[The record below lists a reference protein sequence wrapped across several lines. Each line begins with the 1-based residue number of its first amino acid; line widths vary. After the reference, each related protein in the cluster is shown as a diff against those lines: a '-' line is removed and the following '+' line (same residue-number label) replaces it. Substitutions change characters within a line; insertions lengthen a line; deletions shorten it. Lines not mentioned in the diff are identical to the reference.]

1 MYLNGFIAQVRL
13 SRKVVYTSSTTTGN
27 NFSLP
32 PKRLKSTQTAV
43 AYTNVDSLA
52 SGDVTSLIDIK
63 SDWTGPYDVVNA
75 GTTFTVPVST
85 GTTQPTAAVVDTT
98 CYPISF

>member
-1 MYLNGFIAQVRL
+1 MNHKLEH
-13 SRKVVYTSSTTTGN
+13 
-27 NFSLP
+27 
-32 PKRLKSTQTAV
+32 
-43 AYTNVDSLA
+43 SLA
-52 SGDVTSLIDIK
+52 CVGEYNFNID
-63 SDWTGPYDVVNA
+63 A